1 MKSQMTLLTLVS
13 LLWFTSA
20 QGGEQSLLSP
30 EKQNFFKQQQ
40 QQIDATY
47 EKLRYDW
54 LSPINLKASSIY
66 EKSAS
71 FGGAKDTRQSLSASM
86 AQDLFRS
93 GGITYSIDY
102 AHANKEANSLALSK
116 DIAAI
121 NQQLMNAVLTY
132 RKNEIAL
139 KQSDLKLKNA
149 QIEIFLKRKQ
159 YEAGDIDITFLN
171 NALMNQSNELKNNT
185 ALRYALAQQKFE
197 AAKFTDLSID
207 SLSVPLYTLSQKE
220 TFLDE
225 GWNIRY
231 AKALSQSAAQQYG
244 QIKSSYLPKLT
255 LIADAGYLRYD
266 SYAAPT
272 VDYRG
277 NFYDAGLQLSMPLAY
292 NASATS
298 QEAQATYLKQ
308 QAQSADTKRQ
318 MNALYDQ
325 TVALVESYK
334 QTIAITQNNLKY
346 YDELLGATKA
356 AVNAGYK
363 AGYDLQTLQNTRA
376 IEDLEIQIN
385 EINIQIQLSQLHHQM
400 QHPQESL

>member
-1 MKSQMTLLTLVS
+1 MKSQSTLVTLIS
-13 LLWFTSA
+13 LLWFTSVQA
-20 QGGEQSLLSP
+20 DDTSVLSP
-30 EKQNFFKQQQ
+30 EKQNYFQQQ
-40 QQIDATY
+40 QHQIDATY

-54 LSPINLKASSIY
+54 LSPINLNASSIY

-71 FGGAKDTRQSLSASM
+71 FWAEHTRKSLSAGI

-93 GGITYSIDY
+93 GGITYAIDY
-102 AHANKEANSLALSK
+102 AHAKKESDSLALGK
-116 DIAAI
+116 EIAGI
-121 NQQLMNAVLTY
+121 SQQLMNAVLTY

-185 ALRYALAQQKFE
+185 SLHYALEQQKFE
-197 AAKFTDLSID
+197 AAKLTDLPIN
-207 SLSVPLYTLSQKE
+207 SLSIPLYTLTQKE
-220 TFLDE
+220 TFLE
-225 GWNIRY
+225 QGWDIRY
-231 AKALSQSAAQQYG
+231 ANALAGSAAQQYG
-244 QIKSSYLPKLT
+244 QVKSSYLPKLT
-255 LIADAGYLRYD
+255 LIADVGYQQVDSQSAPAAG
-266 SYAAPT
+266 
-272 VDYRG
+272 YRG

-298 QEAQATYLKQ
+298 QEAQAAYLKQ
-308 QAQSADTKRQ
+308 QAQSADAKRQ

-325 TVALVESYK
+325 TVALVESYR
-334 QTIAITQNNLKY
+334 QTISITQNNLNY

-376 IEDLEIQIN
+376 IEELEIQIN
-385 EINIQIQLSQLHHQM
+385 EINIQIQLSQLHYQM

>member
-1 MKSQMTLLTLVS
+1 MKSQSTLVTLIS
-13 LLWFTSA
+13 LLWFTSVQA
-20 QGGEQSLLSP
+20 DDTSVLSP
-30 EKQNFFKQQQ
+30 EKQNYFQQQ
-40 QQIDATY
+40 QHQIDATY

-54 LSPINLKASSIY
+54 LSPINLNASSIY

-71 FGGAKDTRQSLSASM
+71 FWAEHTRKSLSAGI

-93 GGITYSIDY
+93 GGITYAIDY
-102 AHANKEANSLALSK
+102 AHAKKESDSLALGK
-116 DIAAI
+116 EIAGI
-121 NQQLMNAVLTY
+121 SQQLMNAVLTY

-185 ALRYALAQQKFE
+185 SLHYALEQQKFE
-197 AAKFTDLSID
+197 AAKLTDLPIN
-207 SLSVPLYTLSQKE
+207 SLSIPLYTLTQKE
-220 TFLDE
+220 TFLE
-225 GWNIRY
+225 QGWDIRY
-231 AKALSQSAAQQYG
+231 ANALAGSAAQQYG
-244 QIKSSYLPKLT
+244 QVKSSYLPKLT
-255 LIADAGYLRYD
+255 LIADVGYQQVDSQSAPAAG
-266 SYAAPT
+266 
-272 VDYRG
+272 YRG

-298 QEAQATYLKQ
+298 QEAQAAYLKQ
-308 QAQSADTKRQ
+308 QAQSADAKRQ

-325 TVALVESYK
+325 MVALVESYR
-334 QTIAITQNNLKY
+334 QTISITQNNLNY

-356 AVNAGYK
+356 AVKAGYK

-376 IEDLEIQIN
+376 IEELEIQIN
-385 EINIQIQLSQLHHQM
+385 EINIQIQLSQLHYQM

>member
-1 MKSQMTLLTLVS
+1 MKSQSALVS
-13 LLWFTSA
+13 LVSFLWFTSVN
-20 QGGEQSLLSP
+20 GSEQSLFSP
-30 EKQNFFKQQQ
+30 EKQDFFKQQQ

-54 LSPINLKASSIY
+54 LSPINLKASNIY

-71 FGGAKDTRQSLSASM
+71 FGAKDTRQSLSASM
-86 AQDLFRS
+86 AQDIFRS

-102 AHANKEANSLALSK
+102 AHAKKEADSLALGK
-116 DIAAI
+116 DIATI
-121 NQQLMNAVLTY
+121 TQQLMNAVLTY

-197 AAKFTDLSID
+197 AAKLTDLPID
-207 SLSVPLYTLSQKE
+207 SLSVPVYSLTKKE
-220 TFLDE
+220 TFLAE

-255 LIADAGYLRYD
+255 LIADAGYQRFD
-266 SYAAPT
+266 SHTAPS

-277 NFYDAGLQLSMPLAY
+277 NFYDAGLQLSIPLAY

-298 QEAQATYLKQ
+298 QEAQASYLKQ
-308 QAQSADTKRQ
+308 QAQSTDTKRQ
-318 MNALYDQ
+318 MDALYDQ

-334 QTIAITQNNLKY
+334 QTISITQNNLKY
-346 YDELLGATKA
+346 YDELLGAIKA

-363 AGYDLQTLQNTRA
+363 AGYDLQTLQNTRS

>member
-1 MKSQMTLLTLVS
+1 MKSQSTLVTLIS
-13 LLWFTSA
+13 LLWFTSVQA
-20 QGGEQSLLSP
+20 DDTSLLSP
-30 EKQNFFKQQQ
+30 EKQNYFQQQ
-40 QQIDATY
+40 QHQIDATY

-54 LSPINLKASSIY
+54 LSPINLNASSIY

-71 FGGAKDTRQSLSASM
+71 FWAEHTRKSLSAGI

-93 GGITYSIDY
+93 GGITYAIDY
-102 AHANKEANSLALSK
+102 AHAKKESDSLALGK
-116 DIAAI
+116 EIAGI
-121 NQQLMNAVLTY
+121 SQQLMNAVLTY

-185 ALRYALAQQKFE
+185 SLHYALEQQKFE
-197 AAKFTDLSID
+197 AAKLTDLPIN
-207 SLSVPLYTLSQKE
+207 SLSIPLYTLTQKE
-220 TFLDE
+220 TFLE
-225 GWNIRY
+225 QGWDIRY
-231 AKALSQSAAQQYG
+231 ANALAGSAAQQYG
-244 QIKSSYLPKLT
+244 QVKSSYLPKLT
-255 LIADAGYLRYD
+255 LIADVGYQQVDSQSAPAAG
-266 SYAAPT
+266 
-272 VDYRG
+272 YRG

-298 QEAQATYLKQ
+298 QEAQAAYLKQ
-308 QAQSADTKRQ
+308 QAQSADAKRQ

-325 TVALVESYK
+325 TVALVESYR
-334 QTIAITQNNLKY
+334 QTISITQNNLNY

-356 AVNAGYK
+356 AVKAGYK

-376 IEDLEIQIN
+376 IEELEIQIN
-385 EINIQIQLSQLHHQM
+385 EINIQIQLSQLHYQM